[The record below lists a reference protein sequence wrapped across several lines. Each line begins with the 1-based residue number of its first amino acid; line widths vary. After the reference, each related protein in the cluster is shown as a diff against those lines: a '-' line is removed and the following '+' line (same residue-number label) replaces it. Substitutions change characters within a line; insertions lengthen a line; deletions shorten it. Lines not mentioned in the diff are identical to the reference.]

1 MKKVY
6 IVVSNNGRIEG
17 VYTTE
22 ERATKAKEE
31 AEWCAGMAGRYDIY
45 MVEEHEVQE

>member
-6 IVVSNNGRIEG
+6 IVISNNGRIEG
-17 VYTTE
+17 VYTEKEAAE
-22 ERATKAKEE
+22 EARKD

-45 MVEEHEVQE
+45 FVEEHEVK